1 MARISGLVGG
11 SAILGLGVVLTVQA
25 GLGPAPWDVL
35 HLAFAGRTS
44 WTLGQASI
52 GTSMA
57 IFLVTLLLRGGWS
70 IRWGTLVNTLVVGS
84 SIDLY
89 LWLGV
94 PAVTAFPARLFF
106 LGAGM
111 FCIALGSVVYTRA
124 GLGAGARDGLT
135 LTLSQRLP
143 LTVGRVRLA
152 LELLVT
158 LTGWLLGGPVG
169 IGTALIALGTGPI
182 ADQLFRLLGRG
193 QLPSSVRIPGSHSTR
208 GPTGDKSGEKSGKG
222 HFGSHAGD
230 KAGNGE

>member
-1 MARISGLVGG
+1 MATSNLPLSSLLKNFGIIARIGGLVGG
-11 SAILGLGVVLTVQA
+11 SSLLGLGVVLTVKA

-35 HLAFAGRTS
+35 HLAFASRTGLSLGRV
-44 WTLGQASI
+44 SI
-52 GTSMA
+52 GTSVA
-57 IFLVTLLLRGGWS
+57 LLLVTLLLRGGWT

-89 LWLGV
+89 LRLGV
-94 PAVTAFPARLFF
+94 PDMGSVAGQLLF

-111 FCIALGSVVYTRA
+111 FFIALGSVVYTRA

-152 LELLVT
+152 VEILVT

-182 ADQLFRLLGRG
+182 ADRLFRLLGRG
-193 QLPSSVRIPGSHSTR
+193 QLPSTVRIPESR
-208 GPTGDKSGEKSGKG
+208 GHRES
-222 HFGSHAGD
+222 
-230 KAGNGE
+230 